1 LKTALLFWS
10 GGKDSAWTLRE
21 FITGE
26 NPGKVTALL
35 TTYDRRTGRV
45 PMHDVPIEWIEQ
57 QAKQLRL
64 PLWSIPLP
72 FPCSNVEYLD
82 ALKPFYD
89 RADVDAVLFGDLF
102 LEDIRKF
109 REGSLAGT
117 GLEAVFPL
125 WGRDTKRLANEMIWG
140 GIQAKITGIDHAQ
153 LDASFLGRVFNAELL
168 ESLPPGVDPCGENGE
183 FHTFVQDPHRLIHR

>member
-21 FITGE
+21 YKGQ
-26 NPGKVTALL
+26 VTALI
-35 TTYDRRTGRV
+35 TTYDRKTGRV
-45 PMHDVPIEWIEQ
+45 PFHDTPIEWIEQ

-72 FPCSNVEYLD
+72 FPCSNDVYLET
-82 ALKPFYD
+82 LKPFYE

-109 REGSLAGT
+109 REDSLAGT
-117 GLEAVFPL
+117 GLKAEFPL
-125 WGRDTKRLANEMIWG
+125 FGRDTKKLANEMIWG
-140 GIQAKITGIDHAQ
+140 GIQAKITGIDYDK
-153 LDASFLGRVFNAELL
+153 LDDSFLGRKFDAEFL

>member
-1 LKTALLFWS
+1 LKTAILFWS

-21 FITGE
+21 FA
-26 NPGKVTALL
+26 GKVTALV
-35 TTYDRRTGRV
+35 TTYDKRSGRV

-57 QAKQLRL
+57 QARQLRL

-72 FPCSNVEYLD
+72 FPCSNADYLA
-82 ALKPFYD
+82 ALKPYYD

-109 REGSLAGT
+109 REENLARPGIE
-117 GLEAVFPL
+117 LLFPL
-125 WGRDTKRLANEMIWG
+125 WGRDTKKLANEMIWG
-140 GIQAKITGIDHAQ
+140 GIQAKITGIDRSK
-153 LDASFLGRVFNAELL
+153 LDDSFLSRAFDAELL
-168 ESLPPGVDPCGENGE
+168 AALPEGVDPCGENGE